1 MRREK
6 IPRRMAG
13 LIACGERKSRQSA
26 AKVSQI
32 QGIQHICSRP
42 GLFWNGAGRPVK
54 PTGSHTVVPPT
65 SDWAKGKMAED
76 TLTTSGIG
84 RHGATRLPSVDV
96 DSFNIELKDDD
107 GFLGDR
113 ASKGAFRKI
122 LDTLRKPLKK
132 NGEDPLGSKSAEA
145 IGKSGLDEALVG
157 DDIGAA
163 ALVHGAIEEF
173 AQELAYVTRRFLKT
187 KGWAD
192 TERIVVGG
200 GFRESRVGELAIAR
214 TDIILKAED
223 FKVEMVPIRFDPD
236 DAGLIGCLHLAPS
249 WIFEAHDSILAVDI
263 GGTNIRCGVVETRWK
278 KAPDLSKASVW
289 KSELWRHADD
299 EPTREGT
306 VKRLVKML
314 KELIAAA
321 DTEGLKLAPF
331 IGIACPGVINEDG
344 SIEKGA
350 QNLPGNWESSK
361 FNLPTS
367 LVEAIPEIGDHD
379 TAVLMHNDGV
389 AQGLSEVPFMQDVER
404 WGVLTIGTGLGNARF
419 TNRRKDKGKSGNDD
433 KDKDEKKDKK
443 SKD

>member
-1 MRREK
+1 
-6 IPRRMAG
+6 
-13 LIACGERKSRQSA
+13 
-26 AKVSQI
+26 
-32 QGIQHICSRP
+32 
-42 GLFWNGAGRPVK
+42 
-54 PTGSHTVVPPT
+54 
-65 SDWAKGKMAED
+65 MAED

-107 GFLGDR
+107 GYLGDR

-122 LDTLRKPLKK
+122 LDALREPLKK
-132 NGEDPLGSKSAEA
+132 NGDDPLGRESTDSISKST
-145 IGKSGLDEALVG
+145 LDEALVG

-173 AQELAYVTRRFLKT
+173 AQELADVTQRFLKT
-187 KGWAD
+187 KAWAD

-214 TDIILKAED
+214 TDLLLKAEGL
-223 FKVEMVPIRFDPD
+223 KVDLVPIRFHPD
-236 DAGLIGCLHLAPS
+236 EAGLIGCLHLAPS

-299 EPTREGT
+299 EPTREGA

-321 DTEGLKLAPF
+321 DAEGLKLAPF
-331 IGIACPGVINEDG
+331 IGIACPGVINQAG

-361 FNLPTS
+361 FNLPAS
-367 LVEAIPEIGDHD
+367 LIEAIPQIGDHD

-404 WGVLTIGTGLGNARF
+404 WGVLTVGTGLGNARF
-419 TNRRKDKGKSGNDD
+419 TNRRKEKD
-433 KDKDEKKDKK
+433 KDKDDKKEKKKK
-443 SKD
+443 D

>member
-1 MRREK
+1 
-6 IPRRMAG
+6 
-13 LIACGERKSRQSA
+13 
-26 AKVSQI
+26 
-32 QGIQHICSRP
+32 
-42 GLFWNGAGRPVK
+42 
-54 PTGSHTVVPPT
+54 
-65 SDWAKGKMAED
+65 MAEE
-76 TLTTSGIG
+76 LATTTGIA

-96 DSFNIELKDDD
+96 DSFNIELKDDE

-132 NGEDPLGSKSAEA
+132 NGDDPLGAKPAEA
-145 IGKSGLDEALVG
+145 IGKGTLDEALVG
-157 DDIGAA
+157 DDIHAS

-187 KGWAD
+187 KAWVD

-214 TDIILKAED
+214 TDIILKAEG
-223 FKVEMVPIRFDPD
+223 FKVDLVPIRYDPD

-278 KAPDLSKASVW
+278 KAPDLSKADVW

-314 KELIAAA
+314 KALITEAEA
-321 DTEGLKLAPF
+321 EGLKLAPF

-344 SIEKGA
+344 SIAKGA

-361 FNLPTS
+361 FNLPMS
-367 LVEAIPEIGDHD
+367 LVEAIPQIGDHD

-389 AQGLSEVPFMQDVER
+389 AQGLSEVPFMQDVDH

-419 TNRRKDKGKSGNDD
+419 TNRKKNKGRDD
-433 KDKDEKKDKK
+433 DQDEKKEKREKK

>member
-1 MRREK
+1 
-6 IPRRMAG
+6 
-13 LIACGERKSRQSA
+13 
-26 AKVSQI
+26 
-32 QGIQHICSRP
+32 
-42 GLFWNGAGRPVK
+42 
-54 PTGSHTVVPPT
+54 
-65 SDWAKGKMAED
+65 MAED
-76 TLTTSGIG
+76 LGTTTGIA

-113 ASKGAFRKI
+113 ASKGAFREI

-132 NGEDPLGSKSAEA
+132 NGDDPLGSKSAEE

-157 DDIGAA
+157 DDIHAS
-163 ALVHGAIEEF
+163 ALVHGAIEAF

-187 KGWAD
+187 RAWAD

-200 GFRESRVGELAIAR
+200 GFRQSRVGELAIAR

-223 FKVEMVPIRFDPD
+223 FEVDLIPIRHHPD
-236 DAGLIGCLHLAPS
+236 EAGLIGCLHLAPS
-249 WIFEAHDSILAVDI
+249 WIFEAHDSILGVDI

-289 KSELWRHADD
+289 KSELWRHAND

-314 KELIAAA
+314 KGLIAAA
-321 DTEGLKLAPF
+321 DAEGLKLAPF

-361 FNLPTS
+361 FNLPAS
-367 LVEAIPEIGDHD
+367 LVEAIPTVGDHD

>member
-1 MRREK
+1 
-6 IPRRMAG
+6 
-13 LIACGERKSRQSA
+13 
-26 AKVSQI
+26 
-32 QGIQHICSRP
+32 
-42 GLFWNGAGRPVK
+42 
-54 PTGSHTVVPPT
+54 
-65 SDWAKGKMAED
+65 MAEEII
-76 TLTTSGIG
+76 TTTGIA

-96 DSFNIELKDDD
+96 DSFNIELKDDE

-132 NGEDPLGSKSAEA
+132 NGEDPLGNKAAEA
-145 IGKSGLDEALVG
+145 IGKSTLDEALIG
-157 DDIGAA
+157 DDIQAA

-173 AQELAYVTRRFLKT
+173 AQELAHVTRRFLKT
-187 KGWAD
+187 KAWAD

-200 GFRESRVGELAIAR
+200 GFRQSRVGELAIAR

-223 FKVEMVPIRFDPD
+223 FKIDLVPIRFHPD
-236 DAGLIGCLHLAPS
+236 DAGLIGTLHLAPS

-278 KAPDLSKASVW
+278 KAPDLSKATVW

-299 EPTREGT
+299 EPTREGA

-314 KELIAAA
+314 KDLIAAA
-321 DTEGLKLAPF
+321 EGEGLKLAPF
-331 IGIACPGVINEDG
+331 IGIAVPGVINEDG

-361 FNLPTS
+361 FNLPAS
-367 LVEAIPEIGDHD
+367 LVEAIPQIGDHD

-389 AQGLSEVPFMQDVER
+389 AQGLSEVPFMQDVEH

-419 TNRRKDKGKSGNDD
+419 TNRKKENGKDKED
-433 KDKDEKKDKK
+433 KKAKEKDKDDKDEKKAKK